1 MVSCSIC
8 RSLCVTCC
16 VARTLCIQLAG
27 DGRHLI
33 SQCFRREQMPKKL
46 EIMGLKDTKQPWL
59 VVYGSLQR
67 Q

>member
-8 RSLCVTCC
+8 RCPCVTCC
-16 VARTLCIQLAG
+16 VARTLRIQLAG

-33 SQCFRREQMPKKL
+33 SQCFRRQQMPKKL
-46 EIMGLKDTKQPWL
+46 EIMGLKDIEQPWL
-59 VVYGSLQR
+59 VVYGSSYR